1 MCIALRIYRKSNET
15 KWCDQ
20 NAKWNVL
27 CASQHARTRIEIRE
41 LLLRNVIRRIFEIR
55 CDDKT
60 IRIRHCISWC
70 KMIETIIAFIIAFTL
85 QTHAID
91 YNYVEFRDVRDSTNN
106 FENLRI
112 TYEYCTYNNQTQTQ
126 IEKCQTRAFN
136 RATSIDAWFTNCLMQ
151 YQIDVASNCLQI
163 ANTINEMMWSK
174 CKWFNFQRVTM

>member
-1 MCIALRIYRKSNET
+1 MHIHSWMCIALRIYRKSNET

-27 CASQHARTRIEIRE
+27 RASQHARTRIEIRE
-41 LLLRNVIRRIFEIR
+41 LLLRNVIRRIFENVRWIER
-55 CDDKT
+55 E
-60 IRIRHCISWC
+60 
-70 KMIETIIAFIIAFTL
+70 MIETIIAFIIAFTL

-136 RATSIDAWFTNCLMQ
+136 RATSIDA
-151 YQIDVASNCLQI
+151 
-163 ANTINEMMWSK
+163 
-174 CKWFNFQRVTM
+174 

>member
-1 MCIALRIYRKSNET
+1 MHIHSWMCIALRIYRKSNET
-15 KWCDQ
+15 KWCDH
-20 NAKWNVL
+20 NAKRNVL
-27 CASQHARTRIEIRE
+27 RASQHARTRIEIRE
-41 LLLRNVIRRIFEIR
+41 LLLRNVIRRIFENVRWIER
-55 CDDKT
+55 E
-60 IRIRHCISWC
+60 
-70 KMIETIIAFIIAFTL
+70 MIETIIAFIIAFTL

-126 IEKCQTRAFN
+126 IEKCQKRAFN

>member
-1 MCIALRIYRKSNET
+1 MHIHSWMCIALRIYRKSNET

-20 NAKWNVL
+20 NAKRNVL

-41 LLLRNVIRRIFEIR
+41 LLLRNVIRRIFENVRWIER
-55 CDDKT
+55 E
-60 IRIRHCISWC
+60 
-70 KMIETIIAFIIAFTL
+70 MIETIIAFIIAFTL

>member
-1 MCIALRIYRKSNET
+1 MHIHSWMCIALRIYRKSNET

-41 LLLRNVIRRIFEIR
+41 LLLRNVIRRIFENVRWIER
-55 CDDKT
+55 E
-60 IRIRHCISWC
+60 
-70 KMIETIIAFIIAFTL
+70 MIETIIAFIIAFTL